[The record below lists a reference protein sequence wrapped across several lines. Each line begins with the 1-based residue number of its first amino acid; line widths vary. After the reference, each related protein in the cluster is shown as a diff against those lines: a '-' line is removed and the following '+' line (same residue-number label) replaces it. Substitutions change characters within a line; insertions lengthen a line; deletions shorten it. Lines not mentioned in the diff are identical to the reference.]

1 MEAAELAKMSQY
13 ISIHAPPRGATART
27 SALQARNAISI
38 HAPPRGAT
46 LDMGTFT
53 NAVLISIHAP
63 PRGATVNARHVADGV
78 VISIHAPP
86 RGATIIMSFSAQ
98 SLGFQ
103 FTPLRE
109 GRLDRL
115 LLSARLRFI
124 SIHAPPRG
132 ATDSGAEFRS
142 AHHISIHAPP
152 RGATCAILVSSAG
165 SISIHAPPRGATRAC
180 WLAADGADISIH
192 APPRGAT
199 EQNRRES
206 GRRSYFNSRPSAR
219 GDRYRAAS
227 YSARKISI
235 HAPPR
240 GATVWLDEEPLDWPF
255 QFTPLRE
262 GRRQPGGKRRNTHD
276 FNSRPSARGDKS
288 PGRTPGGSH
297 ISIHAPPRGAT
308 HPRETFPASRLFQ
321 FTPLREGRRQR
332 NHKVSERFNFN
343 SRPSARGDLL
353 WLSDNVSP
361 ANFNSR
367 PSARGDEA

>member
-1 MEAAELAKMSQY
+1 MPVGL
-13 ISIHAPPRGATART
+13 RLTARIFQFT
-27 SALQARNAISI
+27 PLREGRPSRTGANPGAEAISI

-46 LDMGTFT
+46 RSAD
-53 NAVLISIHAP
+53 A
-63 PRGATVNARHVADGV
+63 ARH
-78 VISIHAPP
+78 
-86 RGATIIMSFSAQ
+86 
-98 SLGFQ
+98 
-103 FTPLRE
+103 TP
-109 GRLDRL
+109 
-115 LLSARLRFI
+115 
-124 SIHAPPRG
+124 
-132 ATDSGAEFRS
+132 
-142 AHHISIHAPP
+142 
-152 RGATCAILVSSAG
+152 
-165 SISIHAPPRGATRAC
+165 
-180 WLAADGADISIH
+180 
-192 APPRGAT
+192 
-199 EQNRRES
+199 N
-206 GRRSYFNSRPSAR
+206 FNSRPSAR

-227 YSARKISI
+227 YSARKISIHAPPRGATKENLLTMALEIISI

-343 SRPSARGDLL
+343 SRPSARGDLKCL
-353 WLSDNVSP
+353 ITGCAHLAISIHAPPRGATHRICPWLAKKLISIHAAP
-361 ANFNSR
+361 
-367 PSARGDEA
+367 RGATAPIGADGRLVDISIHAPPRGAT